1 VRRTHQV
8 MMPPKTSPPNKSAD
22 TLTPE
27 EPGEIKI
34 QESNAKISAVTSQY
48 KPGLW
53 NACRLIHC

>member
-1 VRRTHQV
+1 

-22 TLTPE
+22 ALTPE
-27 EPGEIKI
+27 KPGEINS
-34 QESNAKISAVTSQY
+34 QESKAKISAVTSQY

>member
-27 EPGEIKI
+27 RPGAIKS
-34 QESNAKISAVTSQY
+34 QERAANIRAVTSQY